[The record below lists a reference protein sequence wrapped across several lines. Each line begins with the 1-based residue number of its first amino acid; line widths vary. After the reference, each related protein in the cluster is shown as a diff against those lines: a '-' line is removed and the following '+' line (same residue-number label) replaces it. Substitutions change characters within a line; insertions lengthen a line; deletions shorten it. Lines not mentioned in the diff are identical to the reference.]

1 MPARAPRRA
10 PAGPAPVRSVPSLL
24 LALLVGGCSGTPFG
38 ETLSRSFSGGAPSTV
53 GVPSAAPPLSPTTP
67 AAQGPEALR
76 GGTQGPAAPAPA
88 RTAGTPTASGGA
100 PAPARASGTPTAS
113 GGAPAPAPRPPA
125 NPAPYRV
132 TILLPQADPAAP
144 AEVVTRALRSAGV
157 PFEVET
163 IQRTA
168 PGEAPRAA
176 SPTPSPAAAAGS
188 AAPVAPAAPSVR
200 PAPSPR

>member
-53 GVPSAAPPLSPTTP
+53 GAPSAAPPLSPTTT
-67 AAQGPEALR
+67 AAQGPEGPR

-88 RTAGTPTASGGA
+88 RAAGAPTASGGA
-100 PAPARASGTPTAS
+100 PAPTPVPRPAN
-113 GGAPAPAPRPPA
+113 PAPAPRPPA

-188 AAPVAPAAPSVR
+188 AAPAAPAAPSVR